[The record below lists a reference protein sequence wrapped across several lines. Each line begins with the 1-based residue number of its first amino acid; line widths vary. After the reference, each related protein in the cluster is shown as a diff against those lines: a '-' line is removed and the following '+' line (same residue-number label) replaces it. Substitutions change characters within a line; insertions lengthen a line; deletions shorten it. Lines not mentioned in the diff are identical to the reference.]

1 MTCWSCSSPAGCIS
15 IQVTMTLSVM
25 NDSLSLQLSRSM
37 VVIFRLED
45 GGSEDVGDG
54 YVIMIITIFTLP
66 LALTFI
72 SACLYF

>member
-1 MTCWSCSSPAGCIS
+1 
-15 IQVTMTLSVM
+15 M